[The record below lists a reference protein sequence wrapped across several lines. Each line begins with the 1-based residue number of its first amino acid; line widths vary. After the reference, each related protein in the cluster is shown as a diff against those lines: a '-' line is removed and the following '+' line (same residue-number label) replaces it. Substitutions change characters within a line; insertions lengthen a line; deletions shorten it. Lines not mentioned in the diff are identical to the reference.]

1 MERWEVYVEKDGQV
15 VESAVYGS
23 LAAAQMAAEAKRLYW
38 YYHIALLQN
47 VVVGIM
53 EV

>member
-1 MERWEVYVEKDGQV
+1 MERWEVYVERDGEV
-15 VESAVYGS
+15 VWSAVHGS
-23 LAAAQMAAEAKRLYW
+23 LAAAQMAAESKRLDW
-38 YYHIALLQN
+38 FWHARVLGN